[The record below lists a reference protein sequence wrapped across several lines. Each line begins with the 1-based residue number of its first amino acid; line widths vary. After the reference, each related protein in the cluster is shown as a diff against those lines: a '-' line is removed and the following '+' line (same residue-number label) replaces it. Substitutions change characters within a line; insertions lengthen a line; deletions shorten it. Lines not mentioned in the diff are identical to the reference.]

1 MDDKKIVEM
10 IYDNNEEGLRAA
22 EKKYGGLCRSI
33 ADNILTQNEDR
44 EECVNDAMLALWN
57 NIPPEKPDNLCA
69 YISRLVKNIALKRTR
84 SNNMWK
90 RCANYNSAGEELL
103 DLIPDGKTLAEE
115 YEAKRTGEIINK
127 FLGTLSKRDRDVFVL
142 RYWYRDTVPE
152 VSRRTGLSESLIK
165 SLCERLRKRLRE
177 ELAKEGIIV

>member
-1 MDDKKIVEM
+1 MDDKRIVEM
-10 IYDNNEEGLRAA
+10 IYENNEEGLHEA
-22 EKKYGGLCRSI
+22 EKKYRGLCRSI
-33 ADNILTQNEDR
+33 AANILTEDGDC
-44 EECVNDAMLALWN
+44 EECVNDAILALWN

-69 YISRLVKNIALKRTR
+69 YIARLVKNLALKRTR

-90 RCANYNSAGEELL
+90 RRANYKSAGDELL
-103 DLIPDGKTLAEE
+103 KLIPDEMSIAEQ
-115 YEAKRTGEIINK
+115 YEAKLIGEVVNR
-127 FLGTLSKRDRDVFVL
+127 FLAGLSERDRNIFIM

-152 VSRRTGLSESLIK
+152 VSRMMKVSESLVK